1 MKAKNIFFFIIILS
15 IAKNSIAK
23 EKVTIVPGAYHTAE
37 YFPLLK
43 GKSLGI
49 VANQTST
56 IRRVHLVDSLKS
68 SGFKIKRVF
77 APEHGFR
84 GESGAGEKIA
94 NSIDKKTGISIVS
107 LYGNHLEPSTKDLA
121 GINLM
126 IFDIQDV
133 GVRFYT
139 YISTLQYVMEACAK
153 HKIPLI
159 ILDRPNPNSFY
170 IDGPVLDKKYSSF
183 VGMQSIPVVYG
194 LTIGEYANMLNGEG
208 WLKDKLK
215 CNLTVIKVKDYFHSY
230 RYQLPIPPSPN
241 LPDMDAVYLYPS
253 LCFFEGT
260 AISVGRGT
268 EKPFRYIGFPD
279 TTGGGFLFTP
289 KSIPGVALHPP
300 YEDTLCRGLDLT
312 KEGMRSTLQK
322 SLQLKWLIQMYSAFP
337 EKEKFFNN
345 FFDKLAGTD
354 ELRKQIIE
362 NKSEADIKI
371 QWKESVDNYLQI
383 RKKYL
388 LYYDYK

>member
-1 MKAKNIFFFIIILS
+1 MAQ
-15 IAKNSIAK
+15 NSMAK
-23 EKVTIVPGAYHTAE
+23 EKESIIPGAYQTTL

-43 GKSLGI
+43 GKTIGI
-49 VANQTST
+49 VANQTSM

-84 GESGAGEKIA
+84 GESGAGEKVV
-94 NSIDKKTGISIVS
+94 NSIDKKTGIPIVS
-107 LYGNHLEPSTKDLA
+107 LYGNHLEPNAKDLA
-121 GINLM
+121 GIDLM

-183 VGMQSIPVVYG
+183 VGMQSVPVVYG
-194 LTIGEYANMLNGEG
+194 LTIGEYAGMLNGEG
-208 WLKDKLK
+208 WLKKQVK
-215 CNLTVIKVKDYFHSY
+215 CNLQVIKVRDYFHY
-230 RYQLPIPPSPN
+230 YKYKLPIPPSPN

-268 EKPFRYIGFPD
+268 DKPFRYIGFPD
-279 TTGGGFLFTP
+279 ASNGDTSFTP
-289 KSIPGVALHPP
+289 KNIPGVAMHPP
-300 YEDTLCRGLDLT
+300 YEDTLCRGFDLSN
-312 KEGMRSTLQK
+312 EGMKSTQQK
-322 SLQLKWLIQMYSAFP
+322 SLQLKWLIQMYSAYP
-337 EKEKFFNN
+337 DKEKFFNN
-345 FFDKLAGTD
+345 FFDKLAGTV

-362 NKSEADIKI
+362 NKSETEIKQSWQKSI
-371 QWKESVDNYLQI
+371 DNYLQI